1 VSSQRAD
8 DRPLS
13 EDQAKE
19 LRRAALANAEALTSD
34 ARLLLDGNR
43 FPRAGAVAIMVH
55 EELAKWIALYT
66 FSLRIVAGSTMD
78 WTSFWNSWT
87 NHRFKLELGIGADQT
102 RAWYQKNQ
110 GTIPADQVQNVV
122 AQAQEAIDKWVK
134 QVRDLRMAGFYVD
147 FDGGDIR
154 TPERLIDAEE
164 ARQLV
169 GAARHNCAFYRQVE
183 TLTGDQLSQFVEDPQ
198 LRPFVQPF
206 LDRDPFAP

>member
-110 GTIPADQVQNVV
+110 GTIPADQVQKVV
-122 AQAQEAIDKWVK
+122 AQAQEAIDKWAK
-134 QVRDLRMAGFYVD
+134 QPARGDAGGRLPGAFASRTSSNDASNSVRR
-147 FDGGDIR
+147 
-154 TPERLIDAEE
+154 DATESPW
-164 ARQLV
+164 L
-169 GAARHNCAFYRQVE
+169 H
-183 TLTGDQLSQFVEDPQ
+183 
-198 LRPFVQPF
+198 
-206 LDRDPFAP
+206 